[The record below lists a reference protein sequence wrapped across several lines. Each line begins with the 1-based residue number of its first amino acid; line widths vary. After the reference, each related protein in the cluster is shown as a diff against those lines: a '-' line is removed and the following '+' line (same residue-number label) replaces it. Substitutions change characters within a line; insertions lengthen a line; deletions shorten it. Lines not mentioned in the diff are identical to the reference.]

1 MSKTTRKR
9 LWPVA
14 LVSLAVFGVLAAMV
28 ALTVLPTQPAQAHEC
43 APADVACFT
52 QHASE
57 GVDPNDPDHT
67 HNTAPMAVGSIGA
80 VSVTAGMMSSA
91 MDVSDYFNDADAGDT
106 LTYAATSSDAAIA
119 TAEIASDGPGFG
131 EAKMLTITGVAAGS
145 ASVTVTATDGSGE
158 KAMQSVM
165 VTVMAPEPDAPD
177 MIGSSS
183 TSGGAG
189 VELILTIQSLP
200 MDAVDGSSV
209 ELYLEDDFQVP
220 DTIDRGA
227 VYFTVPDGDI
237 NQNNGGRV
245 YSSYAVEIDDDDH
258 FTLNKK
264 DYSIRV
270 FIPDM
275 NNAEDSGYNGPTKGQ
290 TVNLVFTKAAGIKNP
305 TEAGTHSVGYSL
317 LGANAEANDGPKY
330 STKSGDASQALDSDG
345 DPLND
350 EVVLGMHD
358 DAAAESIGLK
368 TLAKITLSD
377 EDAGRGK
384 EITITGSGFNNGTG
398 AQARVLVSAT
408 APSCMDVM
416 TKGKK
421 LGEAQVG
428 SDDKFTITFTV
439 HEDEFDMGAVNY
451 ICAADSEA
459 GAPRFA
465 SSVKVF
471 DLEGSIT
478 VSPAS
483 ASYGDEITLKV
494 RDAGAVS
501 QIDIGPK
508 HRWLESESDSNG
520 RCTSG
525 NTAGETRSDGTIR
538 FCLKEIDGSDFIFD
552 LPGGLDEQVQIA
564 AKTEDG
570 TKRVYLGVEASTLK
584 LSQSEVAPN
593 ASIIISGSGFTE
605 NSTIKVSDITID
617 DEPLVVDE
625 AGTEGSGD
633 NRHVKVTSS
642 GEFSATVRVWTAS
655 SSTNNP
661 TLDDDTYTIKVV
673 DSSDFEGEAEITI
686 MEPTLTVTPDTASPR
701 DFIVISGENWPI
713 STADQDNSVTIMV
726 DGRTRNADI
735 GSTGRFRYE
744 YQLRSGIK
752 IGDEHEVTAKYEDG
766 TRDDIEEE
774 TTFNVTPAGISISP
788 AAAGP
793 GQTISVEIEG
803 MPPYTLVDEIRIDG
817 ANRLGNR
824 HVNTDREGNATVSDI
839 LVPFLDPGFYPV
851 EVRVGNETRVAQ
863 FEVLAEAGVP
873 GVAMALPDAVAGLGD
888 NLEAIFHFNNTSKE
902 WSFFDPRPEFADLN
916 TLTEL
921 NNGQPYWVLVG
932 ESQADVDWNGRLVN
946 FTCAADDCW
955 NLEIW

>member
-1 MSKTTRKR
+1 MKSTTRKHI
-9 LWPVA
+9 WPVP
-14 LVSLAVFGVLAAMV
+14 LVMTIAVIGVLAMFV
-28 ALTVLPTQPAQAHEC
+28 ALAMMPGVSDAQGGPPNPFGQGGGGQQGGGGDDGGPTSPFPTPTPAPTT
-43 APADVACFT
+43 APAPPT
-52 QHASE
+52 
-57 GVDPNDPDHT
+57 
-67 HNTAPMAVGSIGA
+67 PM
-80 VSVTAGMMSSA
+80 
-91 MDVSDYFNDADAGDT
+91 
-106 LTYAATSSDAAIA
+106 
-119 TAEIASDGPGFG
+119 
-131 EAKMLTITGVAAGS
+131 
-145 ASVTVTATDGSGE
+145 
-158 KAMQSVM
+158 
-165 VTVMAPEPDAPD
+165 PEPD
-177 MIGSSS
+177 MIASSS

-189 VELILTIQSLP
+189 VELKLTIGRLP

-209 ELYLEDDFQVP
+209 ELFLEDDFQVP
-220 DTIDRGA
+220 DSIDRNT
-227 VYFTVPDGDI
+227 VYFTVPGGGDD
-237 NQNNGGRV
+237 QNNGGRV
-245 YSSYAVEIDDDDH
+245 YSAYAVEIDDDEH
-258 FTLNKK
+258 FTENKK
-264 DYSIRV
+264 DYAIRV

-275 NNAEDSGYNGPTKGQ
+275 NDAENSGYNGPTMGQ

-305 TEAGTHSVGYSL
+305 TEAGTHSVGYSVL
-317 LGANAEANDGPKY
+317 NATAEANDGPMY
-330 STKSGDASQALDSDG
+330 STKSGSAVQTD
-345 DPLND
+345 ND
-350 EVVLGMHD
+350 KVALGMHSD
-358 DAAAESIGLK
+358 TAEESIGLK
-368 TLAKITLSD
+368 TQAKISLSD

-398 AQARVLVSAT
+398 AQARVLVETGAT

-439 HEDEFDMGAVNY
+439 HQDEFKPGAVNY

-508 HRWLESESDSNG
+508 HRWLESESDSDSNG

-605 NSTIKVSDITID
+605 NSTILVSNITID
-617 DEPLVVDE
+617 DEPLVVDD
-625 AGTEGSGD
+625 AGTEGSGSG
-633 NRHVKVTSS
+633 RHVKVTSS
-642 GEFSATVRVWTAS
+642 GEFSATVRVWTDS
-655 SSTNNP
+655 SSPNNP

-713 STADQDNSVTIMV
+713 STADQDNSVTIEV

-752 IGDEHEVTAKYEDG
+752 IGDEHEVVATYEDMVSG
-766 TRDDIEEE
+766 KKRDDIEEE
-774 TTFNVTPAGISISP
+774 TTFNVTPAGITIVP

-793 GQTISVEIEG
+793 GQTISVQIEG

-817 ANRLGNR
+817 GNRLGNR
-824 HVNTDREGNATVSDI
+824 NINTDREGDATASDI

-863 FEVLAEAGVP
+863 FEVLSEATVP
-873 GVAMALPDAVAGLGD
+873 GVAMMLPEAVAGLGD